1 MLAKII
7 VTKTTDPKYRQER
20 EFDQEIITIGRE
32 PSNAIFLEDPAKI
45 ISRQHAQLKRDSD
58 KFILI
63 DAGSRNSTIV
73 NNKSLEPNDT
83 CDLSDGDRIK
93 VGDYIIEYSA
103 IAAASDQ
110 TVIYVNPFREQANH
124 IARLMKE
131 IQEKYDGENEAIRKD
146 TLQQA
151 LKEAFLL
158 NGVENASINKAFAEE
173 LVPAS
178 DDEPAAPP
186 KPAEAAAAPVAFS
199 GDNSMISEIGVDVGL
214 MGRVNQNLELLM
226 DGMITL
232 FKKAVEFRDQ
242 FVGIA
247 MVETQTP
254 LNTATPDQLKEFLF
268 SDRISEEEAQK
279 RFRVIKRQV
288 DDIVLH
294 QTAQVNGYRALID
307 KGVPNLLQY
316 LNPENLEKHFAK
328 QKVSFGLFSVPMSMV
343 PFMVKSKAMNTYRQM
358 IQELLDEGRVAYER
372 RIFRPSFVDAYM
384 KTLADSDPAYSEML
398 QL

>member
-45 ISRQHAQLKRDSD
+45 ISRQHAQIKREGE
-58 KFILI
+58 KFQLI
-63 DAGSRNSTIV
+63 DSGSRNSTIV

-83 CDLSDGDRIK
+83 CDLADGDRIK

-131 IQEKYDGENEAIRKD
+131 VQEKYDAENEGSRKD

-158 NGVENASINKAFAEE
+158 NGVENAEINKAFADE

-178 DDEPAAPP
+178 DDEPAAAAATP
-186 KPAEAAAAPVAFS
+186 AAAAPAVAFS

-268 SDRISEEEAQK
+268 SDRISEDEAQK

-288 DDIVLH
+288 DDIILH

-328 QKVSFGLFSVPMSMV
+328 QKVSFGLFSVPMSMI
-343 PFMVKSKAMNTYRQM
+343 PFMVKSKAMSTYRQM

>member
-7 VTKTTDPKYRQER
+7 VTKTTDPQYRQER

-45 ISRQHAQLKRDSD
+45 ISRQHAQIKREGD
-58 KFILI
+58 KFQLI
-63 DAGSRNSTIV
+63 DSGSRNSTIV

-83 CDLSDGDRIK
+83 CDLADGDRIK

-110 TVIYVNPFREQANH
+110 TVVYVNPFREQANH

-131 IQEKYDGENEAIRKD
+131 IQEKYDAENAGNRKD
-146 TLQQA
+146 TLQMA

-158 NGVENASINKAFAEE
+158 NGIENAQINKAFAEE

-178 DDEPAAPP
+178 DDDPAPAAPSES
-186 KPAEAAAAPVAFS
+186 PAPAVAFS

-268 SDRISEEEAQK
+268 SDRISEDEAQK

-288 DDIVLH
+288 DDIILH

-343 PFMVKSKAMNTYRQM
+343 PFMVKSKAMSTYRQM

>member
-45 ISRQHAQLKRDSD
+45 ISRQHAQIKRDGE
-58 KFILI
+58 KFQLI
-63 DAGSRNSTIV
+63 DSGSRNSTIV

-83 CDLSDGDRIK
+83 CDLSNGDRIK

-110 TVIYVNPFREQANH
+110 TVVYVNPFREQANH

-131 IQEKYDGENEAIRKD
+131 IQDKYDSEHEGNRKA
-146 TLQQA
+146 TLQMA

-158 NGVENASINKAFAEE
+158 NGVENAEINKAFAEE
-173 LVPAS
+173 LIPGS
-178 DDEPAAPP
+178 DDEPA
-186 KPAEAAAAPVAFS
+186 PAAASDAAAPAAAFS

-288 DDIVLH
+288 DDIILH

-343 PFMVKSKAMNTYRQM
+343 PFMVKSKAMSTYRQM

>member
-45 ISRQHAQLKRDSD
+45 ISRQHAQIKRDGE
-58 KFILI
+58 KFQLI
-63 DAGSRNSTIV
+63 DSGSRNSTIV

-83 CDLSDGDRIK
+83 CDLSNGDRIK

-110 TVIYVNPFREQANH
+110 TVVYVNPFREQANH

-131 IQEKYDGENEAIRKD
+131 IQDKYDSEHEGNRKA
-146 TLQQA
+146 TLQMA

-158 NGVENASINKAFAEE
+158 NGVENAEINKAFAEE
-173 LVPAS
+173 LIPGS
-178 DDEPAAPP
+178 DDEPAP
-186 KPAEAAAAPVAFS
+186 AAASDAVAPAAAFS

-288 DDIVLH
+288 DDIILH

-343 PFMVKSKAMNTYRQM
+343 PFMVKSKAMSTYRQM